1 MVNKILTLAGMRRA
15 LVLTNEAARH
25 PFRQNLPELRA
36 KPLPADD
43 SLTDL
48 AFFGVSFVSWFVI
61 IMGMIA

>member
-1 MVNKILTLAGMRRA
+1 MVNKTLTLLVMRRT

-25 PFRQNLPELRA
+25 PFRQS
-36 KPLPADD
+36 LPAFRIEPLLAREP
-43 SLTDL
+43 LTNL